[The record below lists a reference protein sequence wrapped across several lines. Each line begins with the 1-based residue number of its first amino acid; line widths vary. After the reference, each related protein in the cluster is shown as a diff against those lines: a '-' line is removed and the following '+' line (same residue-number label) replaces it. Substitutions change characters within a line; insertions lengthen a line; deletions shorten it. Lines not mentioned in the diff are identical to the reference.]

1 MEKIKMA
8 LLMLCLVTVIMAG
21 VTAYV
26 YAYNDSVE
34 KSWNAE
40 GGVGF
45 SLAESKPDENCPE
58 IFDPLDPWTKQAIE
72 NLSATVDVYWSNYSS
87 WQLYDLFFSEGMK
100 IFKYQN
106 KYYIFDEG
114 IFFDPAPPPAIPKE
128 PIYGGWAGISVGWVA
143 TGLIYKK
150 RQKDEEER

>member
-1 MEKIKMA
+1 MKKFKMV
-8 LLMLCLVTVIMAG
+8 LLTMFLATIFMAG
-21 VTAYV
+21 LTAYV
-26 YAYNDSVE
+26 YAYNDNLA

-45 SLAESKPDENCPE
+45 SLAETEPIQNCPE

-72 NLSATVDVYWSNYSS
+72 NLSTVVDVYWSNYSS
-87 WQLYDLFFSEGMK
+87 WQLHDLFFSEGMK
-100 IFKYQN
+100 VFKYQN

-128 PIYGGWAGISVGWVA
+128 PIYSGWTGISVGWVA
-143 TGLIYKK
+143 TGLVYKK
-150 RQKDEEER
+150 TKKR